1 LTLQSRC
8 DIIVTKNI
16 TEGVYYMELMK
27 AIALRKS
34 VRAYND
40 EQIAEEKIDTILSAG
55 SAAPVGMGRFDNL
68 HITVIQNK
76 DIINKISA
84 GIKAM
89 MKREGDP
96 LYNAQTLILVSSKEA
111 EAPGIDYTN
120 ASCVMENMLLA
131 GADLGIGSV
140 IVWGIAMVV
149 EADQS
154 LKDALSIPDGYH
166 ALIGASF
173 GYAANADQKEKEL
186 VQKIQTS
193 RV

>member
-1 LTLQSRC
+1 
-8 DIIVTKNI
+8 
-16 TEGVYYMELMK
+16 MELMK

-154 LKDALSIPDGYH
+154 LKDALSIPNGYH